1 MEHEIQVL
9 TLDQINEPPQ
19 AMRTEIDRDAV
30 FELAAD
36 IKKNGLINPIT
47 VRPAGE
53 RFEIVAGHRRYLAHR
68 YGGMT
73 TIRAI
78 VRDLSDDEAFSV
90 MTSENLVR
98 EDVNPVDEA
107 VHTARLMEIHGGDV
121 DKVCSILN
129 RGRSWVEARIA
140 IGSLPDDVKS
150 LLRDAR
156 LSMGVALAL
165 GQITDDIDRAAC
177 AQMAISQGA
186 SVVMAQYWLAQ
197 WRAGL
202 FGHATS
208 VETPEGLNGQPG
220 PRVVMLTC
228 GIDGKQHPAD
238 EMTSILVHK
247 GNVGY
252 IQAMREHLQSESAAS
267 GPTPGEG
274 PPGA

>member
-1 MEHEIQVL
+1 MEQEIQVL

-19 AMRTEIDRDAV
+19 AMRTDIDRDAV

-47 VRPAGE
+47 VRPVGE
-53 RFEIVAGHRRYLAHR
+53 RYEIVAGHRRFLAHR
-68 YGGMT
+68 YGGMA

-78 VRDLSDDEAFSV
+78 VRALSDDEAFAV

-140 IGSLPDDVKS
+140 IGVLPDDTKA
-150 LLRDAR
+150 LLKDGRV
-156 LSMGVALAL
+156 SMGVALAL

-177 AQMAISQGA
+177 TQMAISQGA

-208 VETPEGLNGQPG
+208 VETPDGLDGAPG
-220 PRVVMLTC
+220 PRVIMLTC
-228 GIDGKQHPAD
+228 GIDGKKHPAD
-238 EMTSILVHK
+238 EMTSVLVHK
-247 GNVGY
+247 GNIGY
-252 IQAMREHLQSESAAS
+252 IQAMREHLESEASVS

-274 PPGA
+274 APGA